1 MRIST
6 NQIYAGAARSIE
18 RNQSQLVRLQNQLST
33 NRRLLSPADDPIAA
47 ARALTVRQSQEV
59 AAQYGENQQEA
70 SARLGLL
77 DVQLTA
83 VGDLLQGVRSR
94 VVQAGNTIL
103 ADSDRQAIAAELET
117 RVDELLGI
125 ANSRNADGEYLFSGH
140 QGATVPF
147 ARSAASSTT
156 AAVTYYGDDGLR
168 SLQVGPSQ
176 QMPTNVAGS
185 ELFMNIRDGNGSF
198 STAALG
204 NGGGSLPNQG
214 SGQIDPGSVLDPQKW
229 RDALAGGFP
238 WQGASNRQLQ
248 IQFSQVGGTLSYQLF
263 DASTPAPPAVALPP
277 AAVSAVLPFTPGQ
290 AIPLVTTTQPPAAP
304 VSTDFGAQVVV
315 KGTPAAG
322 DTFAVEPS
330 ANKSMFQTVQ
340 ELVDLLRTPLA
351 SSTGRS
357 DFTGKLQQ
365 HLVNV
370 DQALAN
376 VSRVQSTIGTR
387 LQQLDSLLNA
397 TAAIDIQYQATLSA
411 LEDVDYA
418 QAISDF
424 MRQQATL
431 EAAKKSFV
439 AVSDLNLF
447 KYL

>member
-83 VGDLLQGVRSR
+83 VGDLLQGVRNR

-238 WQGASNRQLQ
+238 WQDASNRQLQ

-263 DASTPAPPAVALPP
+263 DASTPAPPAASLPP

>member
-6 NQIYAGAARSIE
+6 HQIYADAARSIQ
-18 RNQSQLVRLQNQLST
+18 RNQSQLVKLQNQMS
-33 NRRLLSPADDPIAA
+33 NDRRLLSPADDPIAA
-47 ARALTVRQSQEV
+47 ARALTVRQSKEV
-59 AAQYGENQQEA
+59 AAQYGQNQQEA
-70 SARLGLL
+70 SERLGLV

-83 VGDLLQGVRSR
+83 VGDVLQNVRSR

-103 ADSDRQAIAAELET
+103 ADSDRQAIASELET
-117 RVDELLGI
+117 RIDELLGI
-125 ANSRNADGEYLFSGH
+125 ANSRDADGEYLFSGH
-140 QGATVPF
+140 QASTVPF

-156 AAVTYYGDDGLR
+156 PVVTYHGDDGLR
-168 SLQVGPSQ
+168 PLQVGALE
-176 QMPTNVAGS
+176 QMATNVSGS

-214 SGQIDPGSVLDPQKW
+214 SGQIDSGSLVDQEKW
-229 RDALAGGFP
+229 RNALNGGFP

-248 IQFSQVGGTLSYQLF
+248 IQFSMVAGALSYQLF
-263 DASTPAPPAVALPP
+263 DASTTVPPATPLAP

-290 AIPLVTTTQPPAAP
+290 AIPLLTTTQAPAPP

-315 KGTPAAG
+315 TGRPAAG
-322 DTFAVEPS
+322 DAFAIEPS
-330 ANKSMFQTVQ
+330 VNKSIFQTVQ
-340 ELVDLLRTPLA
+340 ELVDLLRTPL
-351 SSTGRS
+351 SSAAVRS
-357 DFTGKLQQ
+357 DYTGKLQQ

-376 VSRVQSTIGTR
+376 VSRVQSTVGTR
-387 LQQLDSLLNA
+387 LQQLDGLINV
-397 TAAIDIQYQATLSA
+397 TAALDIQYQETLSA
-411 LEDVDYA
+411 LEGLDYA

-424 MRQQATL
+424 TRQQTTL
-431 EAAKKSFV
+431 EAAQKSFL
-439 AVSDLNLF
+439 AISDLSLF

>member
-6 NQIYAGAARSIE
+6 NQIYGGAARSIE

-47 ARALTVRQSQEV
+47 ARALTVRQNREV
-59 AAQYGENQQEA
+59 SAQYGENQQEA
-70 SARLGLL
+70 SARLGLV

-83 VGDLLQGVRSR
+83 VGDLLQSVRSR

-103 ADSDRQAIAAELET
+103 ADSDRQAMAAELAT
-117 RVDELLGI
+117 RFDELLGI

-156 AAVTYYGDDGLR
+156 AAATYYGDDGLR

-176 QMPTNVAGS
+176 QMATNVAGS
-185 ELFMNIRDGNGSF
+185 ELFMNISDGNGSF
-198 STAALG
+198 STSALG
-204 NGGGSLPNQG
+204 NGSGSLPNQG
-214 SGQIDPGSVLDPQKW
+214 TGQIDPGSVLDPQKW

-248 IQFSQVGGTLSYQLF
+248 IQFSLAGGTLSYQLF
-263 DASTPAPPAVALPP
+263 DASTPPPP
-277 AAVSAVLPFTPGQ
+277 AAPLTPVAVSTVLPFTPGQ
-290 AIPLVTTTQPPAAP
+290 AIPLVTTTQPPATP

-322 DTFAVEPS
+322 DTFAIEPS
-330 ANKSMFQTVQ
+330 TNKSMFQTVQ
-340 ELVDLLRTPLA
+340 ELVDLLRTPLG
-351 SSTGRS
+351 SSTARS
-357 DFTGKLQQ
+357 DFIGKLQQ

-376 VSRVQSTIGTR
+376 VSRVQSTVGTR
-387 LQQLDSLLNA
+387 LQQLDSLLSA
-397 TAAIDIQYQATLSA
+397 TTAIDIQYQATLSA

-431 EAAKKSFV
+431 EAAKKSFT
-439 AVSDLNLF
+439 AISDLSLF
-447 KYL
+447 NYL